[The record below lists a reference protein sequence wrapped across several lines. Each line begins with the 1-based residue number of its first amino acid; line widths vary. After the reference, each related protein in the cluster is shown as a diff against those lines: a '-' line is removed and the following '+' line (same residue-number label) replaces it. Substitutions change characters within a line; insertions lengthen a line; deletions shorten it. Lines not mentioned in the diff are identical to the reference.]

1 MTALIHS
8 SLFPSSES
16 FVDLLTIAAE
26 APSPVTVDEEMLEA
40 HAQALEILDLGDL
53 DEGDTIPAR
62 GLALRLLGR
71 ELVNRLRVGAPR
83 LDFDALGQRA
93 NLRPWRDASS
103 TDPVDVSDPSTDE
116 GAERSAA
123 WYQSYSPR
131 PGLIAIGRSKA
142 NTSAITTGEYNTLVS
157 TVEAEAEA
165 LRALVVDAMGES
177 AWEAARVK
185 WSGEDSL

>member
-1 MTALIHS
+1 MTALIHRSTFPTS
-8 SLFPSSES
+8 ST

-26 APSPVTVDEEMLEA
+26 APSPLPVDEEMIEA
-40 HAQALEILDLGDL
+40 HVQALQILGLGDV
-53 DEGDTIPAR
+53 DEDDTIPAR

-93 NLRPWRDASS
+93 SLRPWRDAGS
-103 TDPVDVSDPSTDE
+103 TDPIDPSNDE

-131 PGLIAIGRSKA
+131 PGLIATGRSKT

-177 AWEAARVK
+177 AWEAARAK